1 MIIIYKELI
10 KKNINNLTINHVK
23 DFADKNNISYTDDE
37 LNTIYHFIM
46 YYYQDL
52 LDENIK
58 VFDIIKNK
66 INPNLYKKL
75 LNLYVEYKEK
85 YL

>member
-75 LNLYVEYKEK
+75 LNLYIEYKEK

>member
-66 INPNLYKKL
+66 INPIILIYIKNY
-75 LNLYVEYKEK
+75 
-85 YL
+85 